1 MLIKWIIDKAYIRY
15 ISMKYYSSN
24 PTYIA
29 INVKRLDEAVIEI
42 RNYIDESI
50 KEQTAVPYTQSPEIT
65 KIYQQ

>member
-1 MLIKWIIDKAYIRY
+1 
-15 ISMKYYSSN
+15 MKYYSSN